1 MSANCQK
8 LRTANPGGKTRA
20 HCRTV
25 PWGTGSQ
32 GTVLPLQTLTPG
44 TDQFQH
50 PIWGHL
56 EKDFTLRP
64 FGTAHLP
71 LPAHLHTLPPSHRGS
86 VTSCSPVPNPN
97 PTHWPGVWKADGI
110 VTSCR
115 HGISIWAARN
125 RTEVPSELITKVPL
139 QGLQSTGKHACLFTI
154 NRRTSICKPL

>member
-20 HCRTV
+20 RCRTV

-56 EKDFTLRP
+56 EKDSTLRP

-71 LPAHLHTLPPSHRGS
+71 LPAHLHTHPPFSQRGS
-86 VTSCSPVPNPN
+86 VISCSPNPN

-125 RTEVPSELITKVPL
+125 RTEVPSELHYQSASP
-139 QGLQSTGKHACLFTI
+139 GLAI
-154 NRRTSICKPL
+154 NRKTCMLVYNKQENIHL